1 MEVRPEPVS
10 DARCSRCYHYPM
22 VPRRI
27 VTSLSL
33 RDFISFYY
41 RFGGGKDDTS
51 QGLHFLGGEQM
62 VRALITSESPGSGEE
77 TKVERKEGG
86 WDDLP
91 LLKSGITIHPNY
103 GLTLGSTVHCTAGI
117 GPSIAGIWALFM
129 EFREQVVPAFSEFLH
144 LPMHSVELVR
154 ELVPFSAPFLPEL
167 PPTPTPL
174 WSCNSVGANDTV
186 S

>member
-1 MEVRPEPVS
+1 M
-10 DARCSRCYHYPM
+10 
-22 VPRRI
+22 
-27 VTSLSL
+27 
-33 RDFISFYY
+33 
-41 RFGGGKDDTS
+41 
-51 QGLHFLGGEQM
+51 
-62 VRALITSESPGSGEE
+62 
-77 TKVERKEGG
+77 ERKWSELFDYFRKLRSDDKSRNKRGG

-91 LLKSGITIHPNY
+91 LLESGITIHPNY

-144 LPMHSVELVR
+144 LPMHSVELVE
-154 ELVPFSAPFLPEL
+154 ELVPFSAPFLPEF
-167 PPTPTPL
+167 PPAPTPL